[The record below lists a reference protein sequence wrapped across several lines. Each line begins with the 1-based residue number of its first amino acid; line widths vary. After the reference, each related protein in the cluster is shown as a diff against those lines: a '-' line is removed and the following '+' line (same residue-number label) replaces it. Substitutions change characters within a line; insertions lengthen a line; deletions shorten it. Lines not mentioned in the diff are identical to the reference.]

1 MRIFCEKWKIG
12 VPFGKIGKRPCPN
25 NTVLQRTILC
35 CGAKPFSQFFPNFRF
50 KLYGEALEKF
60 QKGKA
65 IFQNFFNEARSTPFR
80 SQRIFSDFFLIIF

>member
-1 MRIFCEKWKIG
+1 MSG
-12 VPFGKIGKRPCPN
+12 V
-25 NTVLQRTILC
+25 
-35 CGAKPFSQFFPNFRF
+35 
-50 KLYGEALEKF
+50 YGEALEKF

>member
-1 MRIFCEKWKIG
+1 MQISREKWKMS
-12 VPFGKIGKRPCPN
+12 VPFRKIGKRPCPN
-25 NTVLQRTILC
+25 NTVMQRANLC
-35 CGAKPFSQFFPNFRF
+35 CGAKPFSHFFQNRYNI
-50 KLYGEALEKF
+50 LYGEALEKF